1 MVIFRKANE
10 RNEVMLLYCGTG
22 YELLQTDKDNMA
34 AQQEKQVT
42 SHFKQPVNVTELLQN
57 VSETTF

>member
-1 MVIFRKANE
+1 
-10 RNEVMLLYCGTG
+10 MLLYCGTG
-22 YELLQTDKDNMA
+22 YELLQPDKDNMA

>member
-22 YELLQTDKDNMA
+22 YELLQPDKDNMA
-34 AQQEKQVT
+34 AQQEK
-42 SHFKQPVNVTELLQN
+42 
-57 VSETTF
+57 